1 MPLFIVRICDKETWK
16 EQDIWEAV
24 VAAPDEATALVF
36 ARPAVEKLQHS
47 GRGRVYA
54 HATKVEVAKWY
65 RARVIHPD

>member
-24 VAAPDEATALVF
+24 VQCPDEATALVF
-36 ARPAVEKLQHS
+36 AQPAVEKLQHN

-54 HATKVEVAKWY
+54 HATEVEVEKWY
-65 RARVIHPD
+65 FTRLIPPG